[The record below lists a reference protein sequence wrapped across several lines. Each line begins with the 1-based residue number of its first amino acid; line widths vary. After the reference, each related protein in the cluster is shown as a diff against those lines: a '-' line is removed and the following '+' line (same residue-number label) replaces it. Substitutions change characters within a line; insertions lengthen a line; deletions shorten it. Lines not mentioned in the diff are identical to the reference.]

1 MGFMDSMADSFRRI
15 GLAIVGI
22 ILLLIASALALSYVL
37 RVITYTIWY
46 LTPIIIAVVAIS
58 GLAFIAYAILIKE

>member
-46 LTPIIIAVVAIS
+46 LTPIIIAVVAIA

>member
-1 MGFMDSMADSFRRI
+1 MDSMADSFRRI

>member
-1 MGFMDSMADSFRRI
+1 MGFTDSIVNSFRRL

-46 LTPIIIAVVAIS
+46 LTPIIVAVVAIV
-58 GLAFIAYAILIKE
+58 GLAFLTYAILIKE